1 MSWITN
7 YDAAQRELLM
17 QKVQMQMSERR
28 FRHVLG
34 VEETAVALAAKYG
47 ADEAKASIAALTH
60 DYAKERPNDEFEL
73 IIRRDG
79 FDLALLN
86 YGNEIW
92 HGLVGAD
99 IVQRELAI
107 DDEEILQA
115 IRVHAYD
122 WGC

>member
-1 MSWITN
+1 M
-7 YDAAQRELLM
+7 
-17 QKVQMQMSERR
+17 
-28 FRHVLG
+28 
-34 VEETAVALAAKYG
+34 AAKYG

-115 IRVHAYD
+115 IRVHTTGAAKMSLLDKIIYVAD
-122 WGC
+122 YIEPGRDFPCERSP